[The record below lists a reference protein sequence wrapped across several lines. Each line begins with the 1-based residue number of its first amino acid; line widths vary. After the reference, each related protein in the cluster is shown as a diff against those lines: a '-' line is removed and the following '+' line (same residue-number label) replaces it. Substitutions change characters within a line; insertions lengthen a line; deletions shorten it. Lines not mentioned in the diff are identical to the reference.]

1 MREMKGKHFSTLPLV
16 PLPAY
21 VCTVDDDGLV
31 AVNAC
36 EHSVI
41 SSGRSSNMASS
52 SVRKNV
58 EKIEIEMQ
66 ILHTGSKQ
74 SRFDQKIHGI

>member
-52 SVRKNV
+52 SVRK
-58 EKIEIEMQ
+58 KRKK
-66 ILHTGSKQ
+66 LKLKC
-74 SRFDQKIHGI
+74 RFCTLGQTPNF

>member
-41 SSGRSSNMASS
+41 VVIWLPLFEN
-52 SVRKNV
+52 
-58 EKIEIEMQ
+58 EIGHF
-66 ILHTGSKQ
+66 LWKT
-74 SRFDQKIHGI
+74 F

>member
-1 MREMKGKHFSTLPLV
+1 MKGKHFSTLPLV

-41 SSGRSSNMASS
+41 SSGSRTSNMASS
-52 SVRKNV
+52 LEKSKNV
-58 EKIEIEMQ
+58 
-66 ILHTGSKQ
+66 
-74 SRFDQKIHGI
+74 QKNAN